1 MIQHF
6 LRLDRDAVTWV
17 CLRRHR
23 AVDLLMT
30 VVTHLGDG
38 FLWWGMTVIIASFGR
53 NGLVIIRQLG
63 VAYALELV
71 LYRLIKS
78 RVSRRRPFMSLPLV
92 TGLIVPPDEFSFPS
106 GHTAAAFVI
115 TTVMGL
121 AYPMAFFPLLF
132 LSLMIG
138 MSRVYLGVHYPSD
151 VIAGAVL
158 GVAAGLLG
166 IAAGQ

>member
-1 MIQHF
+1 VIQRF
-6 LRLDRDAVTWV
+6 LRFDRDAVTWI

-38 FLWWGMTVIIASFGR
+38 FLWWGMGIIVAFFSPQGF
-53 NGLVIIRQLG
+53 VIIRQLAI
-63 VAYALELV
+63 AYALELGT
-71 LYRLIKS
+71 YRLIKS

-106 GHTAAAFVI
+106 GHTAAAFVMTI
-115 TTVMGL
+115 VMGL